1 MPTTLL
7 PAPHPDFQIFYRLCN
22 GLNSLS
28 ERTSREMGR
37 ASYSL
42 SSRVGICNFG
52 TTQLRLLQIILLP
65 VHCGRRPL
73 QNRIL
78 ISLFFRLRV
87 QCCIPYSREF
97 ECALL
102 IRKSTFWQKVTVHE
116 D

>member
-7 PAPHPDFQIFYRLCN
+7 PAPHPDFQTFYRLCN

-28 ERTSREMGR
+28 ERTFREMGR

-52 TTQLRLLQIILLP
+52 TTQRLLQIILLP

-78 ISLFFRLRV
+78 ILMFFRLRPQFSMYENTLDILQV
-87 QCCIPYSREF
+87 LPKC
-97 ECALL
+97 
-102 IRKSTFWQKVTVHE
+102 
-116 D
+116 

>member
-7 PAPHPDFQIFYRLCN
+7 PAPHPDFQTFYRLCN

-52 TTQLRLLQIILLP
+52 TTQLRLLQIILLF
-65 VHCGRRPL
+65 
-73 QNRIL
+73 I
-78 ISLFFRLRV
+78 
-87 QCCIPYSREF
+87 
-97 ECALL
+97 
-102 IRKSTFWQKVTVHE
+102 
-116 D
+116 